1 MTSGDS
7 AGQAIRS
14 GDVDGLG
21 RLYSEFG
28 GPILHS
34 QEIILAERQGC
45 DLAAYGS
52 WRLFFPKRIFHP
64 LPGKPSGTI
73 HVTSD
78 RVIFFREIDVWKEVK
93 PLLTPLGLPTAAE
106 KEAKL
111 NKQKAIGARQYCE
124 IFPSKLRLVHVRRKS
139 RLLDMRLAGNEGNRY
154 EVFIYTD
161 RDDPA
166 FFDLLERSMR
176 QSSLRS

>member
-1 MTSGDS
+1 MTNRDS
-7 AGQAIRS
+7 AESAIRS

-21 RLYSEFG
+21 RIYSEFG

-34 QEIILAERQGC
+34 QEVVLAERGGC

-78 RVIFFREIDVWKEVK
+78 RVIFLRPIDVWKEVK

-111 NKQKAIGARQYCE
+111 NRLKAIGARQYCE
-124 IFPSKLRLVHVRRKS
+124 IFRSKLRLVHVRRKS
-139 RLLDMRLAGNEGNRY
+139 GLLHMRLTSTEGGRY
-154 EVFIYTD
+154 EVFFYTD

-166 FFDLLERSMR
+166 FFDFLERSMG
-176 QSSLRS
+176 QSSL